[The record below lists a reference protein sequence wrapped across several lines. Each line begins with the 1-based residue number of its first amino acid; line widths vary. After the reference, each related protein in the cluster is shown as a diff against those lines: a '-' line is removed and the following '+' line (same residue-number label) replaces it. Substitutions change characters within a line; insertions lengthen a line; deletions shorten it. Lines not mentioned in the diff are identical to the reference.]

1 MWLIQKNY
9 LLSVQI
15 EMPLENALKSLGYTD
30 LVLFLTIG
38 KSDIYHYKSLS
49 KSAIDFYPRIG
60 KPSRVANNYRNWLAT
75 YLNFSG
81 ISIGLTKIH
90 RKYISCLNS

>member
-38 KSDIYHYKSLS
+38 KSDI
-49 KSAIDFYPRIG
+49 
-60 KPSRVANNYRNWLAT
+60 
-75 YLNFSG
+75 
-81 ISIGLTKIH
+81 
-90 RKYISCLNS
+90 